1 MPTPWFIVYICRY
14 RRLASVW
21 AVETRAL
28 DDWWHEVKMYQNI
41 LPAHYFTAHTEN
53 CALTTCSAGRSTQ
66 ILYYE
71 VDIGLTSIR
80 WRKQDSKNC
89 TWVHVLSYFQPL
101 TACIN
106 LPVSALSLC
115 TDSRPSGSGSLSL
128 TAPHSAP
135 TLTENI
141 KTIILTDKFT
151 DFCNEHKGS
160 WDTSDRFTLHRLCR
174 PPVLLLGY
182 LELLSLERRNISL
195 ATNHSHSNILVPW
208 ANRRIMTGPR
218 KHARFVDKM
227 PLLTRPL
234 SRCPR
239 AKHIT
244 VKQK

>member
-1 MPTPWFIVYICRY
+1 MTG
-14 RRLASVW
+14 
-21 AVETRAL
+21 
-28 DDWWHEVKMYQNI
+28 DM
-41 LPAHYFTAHTEN
+41 
-53 CALTTCSAGRSTQ
+53 
-66 ILYYE
+66 
-71 VDIGLTSIR
+71 R
-80 WRKQDSKNC
+80 WRCTKISHWRITLLHTLKTVHWLHAVLEEVLRFFIMRWILDLHPSGDANKTPKTALKYI

-218 KHARFVDKM
+218 KHAKFVDKM